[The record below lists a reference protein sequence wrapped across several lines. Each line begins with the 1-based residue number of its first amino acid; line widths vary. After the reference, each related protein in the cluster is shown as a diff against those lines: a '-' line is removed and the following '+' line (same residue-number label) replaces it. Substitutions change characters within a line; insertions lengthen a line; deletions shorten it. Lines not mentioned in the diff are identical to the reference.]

1 MWKKVREDTKDD
13 PHTPAVLGVSET
25 APTTANFIKLIEAPN
40 SNLISV
46 KEDLRE
52 RIASSYGITM
62 AFTNDTSRT
71 GGLKN
76 DKNLISLSDRTIR
89 SLQKFVDNKVLRWM
103 TLSMGITDWIL
114 ECEPNINDNKMEEEE
129 VISSKLQNMEK
140 FSSMGIQ
147 VEWKDDD
154 YIISESDEEDGVQVQ
169 SQDAN
174 AGGMG
179 APAPAMAPPMDA
191 QAQIPPP
198 GPMQPPQMQAPEE
211 SPMDT
216 DMGSFFADAALE
228 GDVKTPK
235 SKKRVKSELYTIMEQ
250 LFYPERVEKRKE
262 EEKAQQEAQNQMM
275 ASMQAPPPDSNV

>member
-1 MWKKVREDTKDD
+1 
-13 PHTPAVLGVSET
+13 
-25 APTTANFIKLIEAPN
+25 
-40 SNLISV
+40 
-46 KEDLRE
+46 
-52 RIASSYGITM
+52 M
-62 AFTNDTSRT
+62 AFTNDTSQT

-89 SLQKFVDNKVLRWM
+89 SLQKFIDNKVLRWM

-169 SQDAN
+169 TQAD

-179 APAPAMAPPMDA
+179 VLLSTAYDA
-191 QAQIPPP
+191 QAQFHHP
-198 GPMQPPQMQAPEE
+198 GPTTSTQMQMPQEP
-211 SPMDT
+211 PMDT
-216 DMGSFFADAALE
+216 DMSLFFAGCCLRRRCA
-228 GDVKTPK
+228 
-235 SKKRVKSELYTIMEQ
+235 
-250 LFYPERVEKRKE
+250 
-262 EEKAQQEAQNQMM
+262 
-275 ASMQAPPPDSNV
+275 NV

>member
-25 APTTANFIKLIEAPN
+25 APTTANFIKLIEDPN
-40 SNLISV
+40 ANLISV

-62 AFTNDTSRT
+62 AFTNDTSQT

-89 SLQKFVDNKVLRWM
+89 SLQKFIDNKVLRWM

-129 VISSKLQNMEK
+129 VISSKLSNMEK
-140 FSSMGIQ
+140 FASMGIQ

-169 SQDAN
+169 TQAD

-179 APAPAMAPPMDA
+179 VPAPAPPMDA
-191 QAQIPPP
+191 QAQLPPP
-198 GPMQPPQMQAPEE
+198 GPVQAPQMQMPQEP
-211 SPMDT
+211 PMDT
-216 DMGSFFADAALE
+216 DMSLFFADAALE
-228 GDVKTPK
+228 GDVRTVK
-235 SKKRVKSELYTIMEQ
+235 SKKKVKSELYTIMEQ
-250 LFYPERVEKRKE
+250 LFYPEKVEKRKE
-262 EEKAQQEAQNQMM
+262 EEQAQQEAQNQMM
-275 ASMQAPPPDSNV
+275 NSMQAPPPQDNV